1 MTTNI
6 LIVDDHPAI
15 RTTMKDV
22 MENEGF
28 VTEIAES
35 GTKAIDLYKRKKF
48 DFVLMDMQMPELKG
62 VDAFRQM
69 LQCDRKHAE
78 FIFISAFSSP
88 ELENE
93 AHQLGCIEFLQKPIR
108 VEDIVKLIRAKLRI
122 SILLF
127 IENKNLRESIAKEIN
142 KQGYTLEIS
151 SNIDEALINIRQ
163 IDYNFI
169 VIDEDSTSVEQHSI
183 NRTVKV
189 THSKSQ
195 VIEVNEDEDP
205 QIVIQ
210 RIQNL

>member
-28 VTEIAES
+28 ATVVAES
-35 GTKAIDLYKRKKF
+35 GAKAIDLYKKNKF
-48 DFVLMDMQMPELKG
+48 DFVLMDMQMPEVKG
-62 VDAFRQM
+62 VDAFRLM

-88 ELENE
+88 ELEKE

-108 VEDIVKLIRAKLRI
+108 VEDVIKLIRAKLRI

-127 IENKNLRESIAKEIN
+127 IENKNLHQSVAKEIN
-142 KQGYTLEIS
+142 KEGYTLEIS

-169 VIDEDSTSVEQHSI
+169 VIDEDSPAL
-183 NRTVKV
+183 N
-189 THSKSQ
+189 
-195 VIEVNEDEDP
+195 
-205 QIVIQ
+205 
-210 RIQNL
+210 RIQ

>member
-108 VEDIVKLIRAKLRI
+108 VEDVIKLIRAKLRI

-169 VIDEDSTSVEQHSI
+169 VIDEDSTSVEQHPI

>member
-28 VTEIAES
+28 ATVVAES
-35 GTKAIDLYKRKKF
+35 GAKAIDLYKKNKF
-48 DFVLMDMQMPELKG
+48 DFVLMDMQMPEVKG
-62 VDAFRQM
+62 VDAFRLM

-88 ELENE
+88 ELEKE

-108 VEDIVKLIRAKLRI
+108 VEDVIKLIRAKLRI

-127 IENKNLRESIAKEIN
+127 IENKNLHQSVAKEIN

-151 SNIDEALINIRQ
+151 LNIDEALINIRQ

-169 VIDEDSTSVEQHSI
+169 VIDEDSPSVEQDSI
-183 NRTVKV
+183 KKTVNI

-205 QIVIQ
+205 KIVIQ